1 MRGQAGD
8 IPPDGPVDLEE
19 LERNLPPLLPQ
30 VGYILLDLL
39 SSNRYFYTILDL
51 EELERNL
58 PPILPQVYIYS

>member
-30 VGYILLDLL
+30 VNIPLDEPV
-39 SSNRYFYTILDL
+39 DL
-51 EELERNL
+51 EVLEINL
-58 PPILPQVYIYS
+58 PPLLPQVISGKYPSGETF